1 MNAQMTITYWE
12 IGRRTIYS
20 DQAGAKTVDY
30 GDVHIKRLAKDLSA
44 SIAAYWRSHWP
55 ACPPPP
61 LAQGRTVGPDHR
73 PLSLRVQQI
82 TGHSVLQIFGTRGS
96 VKKVTRSFQGT
107 VTSLAMDGSN
117 SALL

>member
-44 SIAAYWRSHWP
+44 SIAAYWP
-55 ACPPPP
+55 V
-61 LAQGRTVGPDHR
+61 RTGQHAPRHHSPRVGPSD
-73 PLSLRVQQI
+73 PT
-82 TGHSVLQIFGTRGS
+82 TGPCLYVSS
-96 VKKVTRSFQGT
+96 K
-107 VTSLAMDGSN
+107 
-117 SALL
+117 